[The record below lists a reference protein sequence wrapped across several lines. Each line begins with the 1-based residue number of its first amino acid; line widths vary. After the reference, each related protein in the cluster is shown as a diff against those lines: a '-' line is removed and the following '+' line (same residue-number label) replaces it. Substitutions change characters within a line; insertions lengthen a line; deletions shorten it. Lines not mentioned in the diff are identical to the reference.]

1 MRKRSREGRE
11 EREEKE
17 DRGGGREGGRE
28 GEDEAGW
35 GKVRERLVGVGGER
49 GGGDER
55 RRADEWRASLSPMRW
70 PITA

>member
-1 MRKRSREGRE
+1 M
-11 EREEKE
+11 
-17 DRGGGREGGRE
+17 EGGRE

-49 GGGDER
+49 GGGGGER

>member
-1 MRKRSREGRE
+1 MRGSDRYCLGPTLMRKRSREGRV

-49 GGGDER
+49 GGGR
-55 RRADEWRASLSPMRW
+55 RTEEG
-70 PITA
+70 